1 MLRRD
6 TVPLECRAQDAR
18 NDSLPGRRTEVRPFF
33 FRFPCLILCLRGQ
46 SLFSVERCAL
56 TQRLVQ
62 RLYPGPTRRHKE
74 IVACSHYPNSFEKQL
89 ETRGIEE

>member
-33 FRFPCLILCLRGQ
+33 FLGFRAKRGNAPV
-46 SLFSVERCAL
+46 STGRLFVL
-56 TQRLVQ
+56 NDL
-62 RLYPGPTRRHKE
+62 L
-74 IVACSHYPNSFEKQL
+74 
-89 ETRGIEE
+89 

>member
-33 FRFPCLILCLRGQ
+33 LGFRAKGGNASVSTGR
-46 SLFSVERCAL
+46 LFVL
-56 TQRLVQ
+56 NDL
-62 RLYPGPTRRHKE
+62 L
-74 IVACSHYPNSFEKQL
+74 
-89 ETRGIEE
+89 